1 MFRPGKVDNMSL
13 LEEVN
18 ARVANKNA
26 EILAERI
33 AAYDKIE
40 GPRVGDYLDF
50 PEPQPRGY
58 EGNTASSFRIAHDWG
73 DTVQPASCGG
83 DTGSFYFSVGSM
95 SYSGGLTP
103 GILKSR
109 LEATGQH
116 RSGSLWFFSENIA
129 GAGRGVYF
137 QAQFRVFRVLP
148 ATPPAKP
155 WGCRFHAP
163 SLLSTNR

>member
-1 MFRPGKVDNMSL
+1 MIYGKVHNMSL

-50 PEPQPRGY
+50 AEPQRSRY
-58 EGNTASSFRIAHDWG
+58 EGRTASSFRIAHDWG
-73 DTVQPASCGG
+73 DRVQPACCGG

-103 GILKSR
+103 PIPTSR
-109 LEATGQH
+109 LEATGLH
-116 RSGSLWFFSENIA
+116 RSGCLWFFSENIT
-129 GAGRGVYF
+129 GAGRGVHF
-137 QAQFRVFRVLP
+137 SAQFRVFRVLP
-148 ATPPAKP
+148 EAGAEQP
-155 WGCRFHAP
+155 
-163 SLLSTNR
+163 TNE